1 MELYEH
7 VCPVSAKLRCEDFA
21 RSPNVHGAVIH
32 RFEGVDGCDVY
43 NPSVPF
49 TIGGE
54 TYIAG
59 RVERRDSERSRV
71 MFFRRVG
78 GVWELCRDAMTLELQ
93 DPFVTRING
102 ELILG
107 GVRVDWNAETG
118 MADAWYTD
126 FYRGTSLQNLRYFA
140 SGPRHMKDVR
150 LVELRDGRIGVFSR
164 PQGPKVKAAYGCI
177 AKVGFTIAEDLE
189 HLTPE
194 LIENAPFL
202 EGLFLPEEWGGCNQI
217 HLLED
222 GTLGVVG
229 HMAWGEGE
237 DEYNK
242 ALHYY
247 GMAFVLNPCSRAFS
261 QPRIIVTREC
271 FPEGPAKHPR
281 LRDVTFTSG
290 ILRKGDGTAEVYT
303 GLSDAQVGSA
313 VIEDPFTQWEK
324 RLERV

>member
-1 MELYEH
+1 MELFERI
-7 VCPVSAKLRCEDFA
+7 CPVSAGSLYEDFA

-49 TIGGE
+49 TLDGV

-59 RVERRDSERSRV
+59 RVEQRDSERSRV

-93 DPFVTRING
+93 DPFVTWIKG

-107 GVRVDWNAETG
+107 GVRVDWDEETG
-118 MADAWYTD
+118 LAKAWYTD

-140 SGPRHMKDVR
+140 SGPHHMKDVR
-150 LVELRDGRIGVFSR
+150 LAELSDGRIGVFSR
-164 PQGPKVKAAYGCI
+164 PQGPKVKAAYGCV
-177 AKVGFTIAEDLE
+177 AKVGFTIVEDLE
-189 HLTPE
+189 HLTAE
-194 LIENAPFL
+194 AIENAPFL
-202 EGLFLPEEWGGCNQI
+202 EGLFLPEEWGGCNQVS
-217 HLLED
+217 LLSD
-222 GTLGVVG
+222 GCLGVVG
-229 HMAWGEGE
+229 HIAWGEGP
-237 DEYNK
+237 DENSK
-242 ALHYY
+242 TLHYY
-247 GMAFVLNPCSRAFS
+247 GMAFVLNPITREMS
-261 QPRIIVTREC
+261 QPRLIATRDC
-271 FPEGPAKHPR
+271 FPEGSAKQPR

-290 ILRKGDGTAEVYT
+290 ILRNGDGTATVFT

-313 VIEDPFTQWEK
+313 VIEDPFTQWEN

>member
-1 MELYEH
+1 MEIFERIR
-7 VCPVSAKLRCEDFA
+7 PVSARSLYEDFA

-49 TIGGE
+49 AIDGV

-59 RVERRDSERSRV
+59 RVERRDSEHSRV

-78 GVWELCRDAMTLELQ
+78 DVWKLCRDTVSLELQ
-93 DPFVTRING
+93 DPFVTWING

-107 GVRVDWNAETG
+107 GVRVDWDEKTG
-118 MADAWYTD
+118 MAKAWYTD
-126 FYRGTSLQNLRYFA
+126 FYRGTAPQNLRYFA

-150 LVELRDGRIGVFSR
+150 LVELPDGRIGVFSR
-164 PQGPKVKAAYGCI
+164 PQGPKVKAAYGCT
-177 AKVGFTIAEDLE
+177 AKVGFTIAEDLD
-189 HLTPE
+189 HITPE

-202 EGLFLPEEWGGCNQI
+202 EELFLPEEWGGCNQI
-217 HLLED
+217 IRLAD
-222 GTLGVVG
+222 GCLGVVG
-229 HMAWGEGE
+229 HIAWGEGA
-237 DEYNK
+237 DEHSK
-242 ALHYY
+242 MLHYY
-247 GMAFVLNPCSRAFS
+247 GMAFVLDPNSRALS

-271 FPEGPAKHPR
+271 FPEGPAKLPR

-290 ILRKGDGTAEVYT
+290 ILRNGDGTATVFT

-313 VIEDPFTQWEK
+313 VIEDPFTQWEN